1 MKTLHFTYEMLFT
14 FSEPVCRHRFTLKC
28 IPVSCECQEVT
39 ETELIIEPAV
49 SGTETTDSF
58 GNKEVYGAIEE
69 PHEQFY
75 VKVGGS
81 VITGIRDSEAALPTH
96 RLGIYRYPSDYTH
109 PGDCLKEY
117 MTSLSFEDTVS
128 AYDRGVFLMHKLHQD
143 FSYEKGVTTFQ
154 TTAEEAMGLGR
165 GVCQDYAHILI
176 ALLRMMRIPA
186 RYVVGMMIGEG
197 FSHAWVEMEADGRWY
212 GLDPTNDVLVGENYI
227 KISHGRDYNDCIV
240 NKGVFTG
247 MAAQKQDISVIVC
260 EQ

>member
-1 MKTLHFTYEMLFT
+1 
-14 FSEPVCRHRFTLKC
+14 
-28 IPVSCECQEVT
+28 
-39 ETELIIEPAV
+39 
-49 SGTETTDSF
+49 
-58 GNKEVYGAIEE
+58 
-69 PHEQFY
+69 
-75 VKVGGS
+75 
-81 VITGIRDSEAALPTH
+81 
-96 RLGIYRYPSDYTH
+96 
-109 PGDCLKEY
+109 
-117 MTSLSFEDTVS
+117 
-128 AYDRGVFLMHKLHQD
+128 MHKLHQD
-143 FSYEKGVTTFQ
+143 LSYEKGVTTFQ
-154 TTAEEAMGLGR
+154 TTAEEAMKLKK

-247 MAAQKQDISVIVC
+247 MASQKQDISVIGC